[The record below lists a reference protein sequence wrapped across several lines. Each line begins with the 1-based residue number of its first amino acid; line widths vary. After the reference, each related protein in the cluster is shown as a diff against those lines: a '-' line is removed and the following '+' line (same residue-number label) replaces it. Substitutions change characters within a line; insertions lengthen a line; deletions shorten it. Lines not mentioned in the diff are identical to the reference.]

1 MEPQEEV
8 DENPVSPIDLSIFK
22 ESLEQNL
29 ITILDLLPSQEK
41 SLIIEESC
49 ITKFGFFIKTDF
61 LTQRQFT
68 KKIFLL
74 QNSPPDTQSPV
85 LLYIIPP
92 KKECVEMIEKHI
104 KDNFDKTSMIS
115 YLNNKDNK
123 KKGKKKEKDKEDE
136 VKEIK
141 KEFHIIFIP
150 KIVNECSKFI
160 KESNYNSFYRV
171 YNLNMDIFPLDYD
184 LMSLENESAFYDL
197 FVSQNLNS
205 LSILARAIIK
215 YENIFGKIKYKY
227 YLGDLAKK
235 LHDLL
240 IKEEEISPSIDKANE
255 PGTFSCFIFDR
266 SIDMLTPLC
275 SNFIY
280 EGLLDEFFGINLNT
294 VKVPVQILGKKPN
307 EKNNKNEEIKLDL
320 SKNEKFYTQIKD
332 YNFNKIKLFLGNRL
346 KEHNKM
352 LEESKEKNADLKQ
365 IQENLL
371 KIRLIKEE
379 RPSLI
384 NQINLA
390 DHISKNKK
398 LPKEQLYLF
407 FEQSLLLGETP
418 STFLESMDD
427 EIAQKGDLYNIIRML
442 SLYSLINGGIKNKIF
457 DQMRR
462 DLVNIYGFQ
471 EIFFLNNLEKL
482 KILKNYDSSNLF
494 YYDLNKKLKLI
505 NDSVDF
511 NNPNDASYS
520 FSGYCPIFIRLIEKA
535 ISKGWYSIKDL
546 IKKISNEFD
555 FPKDEEEILNF
566 NKKEKKFILLV
577 FIGGITYGELAS
589 IRYLNKVLDDKKF
602 IVLTTGMVN
611 CRKIFN
617 ALRLGKYKYLSK
629 DEMFYVNGNANNFQI
644 KSDEILTFKD
654 FDEQLNKF

>member
-8 DENPVSPIDLSIFK
+8 DENPVSPVDLSIFK

-29 ITILDLLPSQEK
+29 ITILDLLPNQEK

-92 KKECVEMIEKHI
+92 KKECLEMIEKHI

-123 KKGKKKEKDKEDE
+123 KKGKKKEKEKEDE
-136 VKEIK
+136 IKEIK
-141 KEFHIIFIP
+141 KEFHIVFIP

-160 KESNYNSFYRV
+160 KESNFNSFYRI

-197 FVSQNLNS
+197 FISQNLNS

-235 LHDLL
+235 LHNLL
-240 IKEEEISPSIDKANE
+240 IKEEEISSSIDKANE

-266 SIDMLTPLC
+266 SVDMLTPLC

-294 VKVPVQILGKKPN
+294 VKVPVQILGKKPID
-307 EKNNKNEEIKLDL
+307 KNNKNEEIKLDL

-352 LEESKEKNADLKQ
+352 LEESKEKNANLKQ

-390 DHISKNKK
+390 DHISKTKK

-418 STFLESMDD
+418 STFLESIDD
-427 EIAQKGDLYNIIRML
+427 EMAQKGDLYNIIRML

-457 DQMRR
+457 DQIRR

-494 YYDLNKKLKLI
+494 YYDLSKKLKLI

-546 IKKISNEFD
+546 IKKISNEFE
-555 FPKDEEEILNF
+555 FPNDEEEILNF

-602 IVLTTGMVN
+602 IILTTGMVN

-629 DEMFYVNGNANNFQI
+629 DEMFFNNGNANNFQI

-654 FDEQLNKF
+654 FDEQMNKI

>member
-8 DENPVSPIDLSIFK
+8 DENPVSPVDLSIFK

-29 ITILDLLPSQEK
+29 IAILDLLPNQEK

-92 KKECVEMIEKHI
+92 KKECLEMIEKHI

-123 KKGKKKEKDKEDE
+123 KKGKKKEKEKEDE
-136 VKEIK
+136 IKEIK
-141 KEFHIIFIP
+141 KEFHIVFIP

-160 KESNYNSFYRV
+160 KESNFNSFYRI

-197 FVSQNLNS
+197 FISQNLNS

-235 LHDLL
+235 LHNLL

-266 SIDMLTPLC
+266 SVDMLTPLC

-294 VKVPVQILGKKPN
+294 VKVPVQILGKKPID
-307 EKNNKNEEIKLDL
+307 KNNKNEEIKLDL

-352 LEESKEKNADLKQ
+352 LEESKEKNANLKQ

-390 DHISKNKK
+390 DHISKTKK

-418 STFLESMDD
+418 STFLESIDD
-427 EIAQKGDLYNIIRML
+427 EMAQKGDLYNIIRML

-457 DQMRR
+457 DQIRR

-494 YYDLNKKLKLI
+494 YYDLSKKLKLI

-546 IKKISNEFD
+546 IKKISNEFE
-555 FPKDEEEILNF
+555 FPNDEEEILNF

-602 IVLTTGMVN
+602 IILTTGMVN

-629 DEMFYVNGNANNFQI
+629 DEMFFNNGNANNFQI

-654 FDEQLNKF
+654 FDEQMNKI

>member
-8 DENPVSPIDLSIFK
+8 DENPVSPVDLSIFK

-29 ITILDLLPSQEK
+29 ITILDLLPNQEK

-92 KKECVEMIEKHI
+92 KKECLEMIEKHI

-123 KKGKKKEKDKEDE
+123 KKGKKKEKEKEDE
-136 VKEIK
+136 IKEIK
-141 KEFHIIFIP
+141 KEFHIVFIP

-160 KESNYNSFYRV
+160 KESNFNSFYRI

-197 FVSQNLNS
+197 FISQNLNS

-235 LHDLL
+235 LHNLL

-266 SIDMLTPLC
+266 SVDMLTPLC

-294 VKVPVQILGKKPN
+294 VKVPVQILGKKPID
-307 EKNNKNEEIKLDL
+307 KNNKNEEIKLDL

-332 YNFNKIKLFLGNRL
+332 YNFNKIKIFLGNRL

-352 LEESKEKNADLKQ
+352 LEESKEKNANLKQ

-390 DHISKNKK
+390 DHISKTKK

-418 STFLESMDD
+418 STFLESIDD
-427 EIAQKGDLYNIIRML
+427 EMAQKGDLYNIIRML

-457 DQMRR
+457 DQIRR

-494 YYDLNKKLKLI
+494 YYDLSKKLKLI

-546 IKKISNEFD
+546 IKKISNEFE
-555 FPKDEEEILNF
+555 FPNDEEEILNF

-589 IRYLNKVLDDKKF
+589 IRYLNKLLDDKKF
-602 IVLTTGMVN
+602 IILTTGMVN
-611 CRKIFN
+611 CSKIFN

-629 DEMFYVNGNANNFQI
+629 DEMFFNNGNANNFQI

-654 FDEQLNKF
+654 FDEQMNKI

>member
-8 DENPVSPIDLSIFK
+8 DENPVSPVDLSIFK

-29 ITILDLLPSQEK
+29 IAILDLLPNQEK

-92 KKECVEMIEKHI
+92 KKECLEMIEKHI

-123 KKGKKKEKDKEDE
+123 KKGKKKEKEKEDE
-136 VKEIK
+136 IKEIK
-141 KEFHIIFIP
+141 KEFHIVFIP

-160 KESNYNSFYRV
+160 KESNYNSFYRI

-197 FVSQNLNS
+197 FISQNLNS

-235 LHDLL
+235 LHNLL

-266 SIDMLTPLC
+266 SVDMLTPLC

-294 VKVPVQILGKKPN
+294 VKVPVQILGKKPID
-307 EKNNKNEEIKLDL
+307 KNNKNEEIKLDL

-352 LEESKEKNADLKQ
+352 LEESKEKNANLKQ

-390 DHISKNKK
+390 DHISKTKK

-418 STFLESMDD
+418 STFLESIDD
-427 EIAQKGDLYNIIRML
+427 EMAQKGDLYNIIRML

-457 DQMRR
+457 DQIRR

-494 YYDLNKKLKLI
+494 YYDLSKKLKLI

-546 IKKISNEFD
+546 IKKISNEFE
-555 FPKDEEEILNF
+555 FPNDEEEILNF

-602 IVLTTGMVN
+602 IILTTGMVN

-629 DEMFYVNGNANNFQI
+629 DEMFFNNGNANNFQI

-654 FDEQLNKF
+654 FDEQMNKI

>member
-8 DENPVSPIDLSIFK
+8 DENPVSPVDLSIFK

-29 ITILDLLPSQEK
+29 ITILDLLPNQEK

-92 KKECVEMIEKHI
+92 KKECLEMIEKHI

-123 KKGKKKEKDKEDE
+123 KKGKKKEKEKEDE
-136 VKEIK
+136 IKEIK
-141 KEFHIIFIP
+141 KEFHIVFIP
-150 KIVNECSKFI
+150 KIVNECNKFI
-160 KESNYNSFYRV
+160 KESNFNSFYRI

-197 FVSQNLNS
+197 FISQNLNS

-235 LHDLL
+235 LHNLL

-266 SIDMLTPLC
+266 SVDMLTPLC

-294 VKVPVQILGKKPN
+294 VKVPVQILGKKPID
-307 EKNNKNEEIKLDL
+307 KNNKNEEIKLDL

-352 LEESKEKNADLKQ
+352 LEESKEKNANLKQ

-390 DHISKNKK
+390 DHISKTKK
-398 LPKEQLYLF
+398 IPKEQLYLF

-418 STFLESMDD
+418 STFLESIDD
-427 EIAQKGDLYNIIRML
+427 EMAQKGDLYNIIRML

-457 DQMRR
+457 DQIRR

-471 EIFFLNNLEKL
+471 EIFFFNNLEKL

-494 YYDLNKKLKLI
+494 YYDLSKKLKLI

-546 IKKISNEFD
+546 IKKISNEFE
-555 FPKDEEEILNF
+555 FPNDEEEILNF

-602 IVLTTGMVN
+602 IILTTGMVN

-629 DEMFYVNGNANNFQI
+629 DEMFFNNGNANNFQI

-654 FDEQLNKF
+654 FDEQMNKI

>member
-8 DENPVSPIDLSIFK
+8 DENPVSPVDLSIFK

-29 ITILDLLPSQEK
+29 ITILDLLPNQEK

-92 KKECVEMIEKHI
+92 KKECLEMIEKHI

-123 KKGKKKEKDKEDE
+123 KKGKKKEKEKEDE
-136 VKEIK
+136 IKEIK
-141 KEFHIIFIP
+141 KEFHIVFIP

-160 KESNYNSFYRV
+160 KESNFNSFYRI

-197 FVSQNLNS
+197 FISQNLNS

-235 LHDLL
+235 LHNLL

-266 SIDMLTPLC
+266 SVDMLTQLC

-294 VKVPVQILGKKPN
+294 VKVPVQILGKKPID
-307 EKNNKNEEIKLDL
+307 KNNKNEEIKLDL

-352 LEESKEKNADLKQ
+352 LEESKEKNANLKQ

-379 RPSLI
+379 CPSLI

-390 DHISKNKK
+390 DHISKTKK

-418 STFLESMDD
+418 STFLESIDD
-427 EIAQKGDLYNIIRML
+427 EMAQKGDLYNIIRML

-457 DQMRR
+457 DQIRR

-494 YYDLNKKLKLI
+494 YYDLSKKLKLI

-546 IKKISNEFD
+546 IKKISNEFE
-555 FPKDEEEILNF
+555 FPNDEEEILNF

-602 IVLTTGMVN
+602 IILTTGMVN

-629 DEMFYVNGNANNFQI
+629 DEMFFNNGNANNFQI

-654 FDEQLNKF
+654 FDEQMNKI

>member
-8 DENPVSPIDLSIFK
+8 DENPVSPVDLSIFK

-29 ITILDLLPSQEK
+29 ITILDLLPNQEK

-92 KKECVEMIEKHI
+92 KKECLEMIEKHI

-123 KKGKKKEKDKEDE
+123 KKGKKKEKEKEDE
-136 VKEIK
+136 IKEIK
-141 KEFHIIFIP
+141 KEFHIVFIP

-160 KESNYNSFYRV
+160 KESNFNSFYRI

-197 FVSQNLNS
+197 FISQNLNS

-235 LHDLL
+235 LHNLL

-266 SIDMLTPLC
+266 SVDMLTPLC

-294 VKVPVQILGKKPN
+294 VKVPVQILGKKPID
-307 EKNNKNEEIKLDL
+307 KNNKNEEIKLDL

-352 LEESKEKNADLKQ
+352 LEESKEKNANLKQ

-390 DHISKNKK
+390 DHISKTKK

-418 STFLESMDD
+418 STFLESIDD
-427 EIAQKGDLYNIIRML
+427 EMAQKGDLYNIIRML

-457 DQMRR
+457 DQIRR

-494 YYDLNKKLKLI
+494 YYDLSKKLKLI

-546 IKKISNEFD
+546 IKKISNEFE
-555 FPKDEEEILNF
+555 FPNDEEEILNF

-602 IVLTTGMVN
+602 IVLTTGMIN

-629 DEMFYVNGNANNFQI
+629 DEMFFNNGNANNFQI

-654 FDEQLNKF
+654 FDEQMNKI

>member
-1 MEPQEEV
+1 MEPQEEI

-266 SIDMLTPLC
+266 SVDMLTPLC

-307 EKNNKNEEIKLDL
+307 DKNNKNEEIKLDL

-390 DHISKNKK
+390 DHISKSKK

-602 IVLTTGMVN
+602 IVLTTGMIN

>member
-1 MEPQEEV
+1 
-8 DENPVSPIDLSIFK
+8 
-22 ESLEQNL
+22 
-29 ITILDLLPSQEK
+29 
-41 SLIIEESC
+41 
-49 ITKFGFFIKTDF
+49 
-61 LTQRQFT
+61 
-68 KKIFLL
+68 
-74 QNSPPDTQSPV
+74 
-85 LLYIIPP
+85 
-92 KKECVEMIEKHI
+92 
-104 KDNFDKTSMIS
+104 
-115 YLNNKDNK
+115 
-123 KKGKKKEKDKEDE
+123 
-136 VKEIK
+136 
-141 KEFHIIFIP
+141 
-150 KIVNECSKFI
+150 
-160 KESNYNSFYRV
+160 
-171 YNLNMDIFPLDYD
+171 MDIFPLDYD

-197 FVSQNLNS
+197 FISQNLNS

-235 LHDLL
+235 LHNLL

-266 SIDMLTPLC
+266 SVDMLTPLC

-294 VKVPVQILGKKPN
+294 VKVPMQILGKKPID
-307 EKNNKNEEIKLDL
+307 KNNKNEEIKLDL

-352 LEESKEKNADLKQ
+352 LEESKEKNANLKQ

-390 DHISKNKK
+390 DHISKTKK

-418 STFLESMDD
+418 STFLESIDD
-427 EIAQKGDLYNIIRML
+427 EMAQKGDLYNIIRML

-457 DQMRR
+457 DQIRR

-494 YYDLNKKLKLI
+494 YYDLSKKLKLI

-546 IKKISNEFD
+546 IKKISNEFE
-555 FPKDEEEILNF
+555 FPNDEEEILNF

-602 IVLTTGMVN
+602 IILTTGMVN

-629 DEMFYVNGNANNFQI
+629 DEMFFNNGNANNFQI

-654 FDEQLNKF
+654 FDEQMNKI

>member
-8 DENPVSPIDLSIFK
+8 DENPVSPVDLSIFK

-29 ITILDLLPSQEK
+29 ITILDLLPNQEK

-92 KKECVEMIEKHI
+92 KKECLEMIEKHI

-123 KKGKKKEKDKEDE
+123 KKGKKKEKEKEDE
-136 VKEIK
+136 IKEIK
-141 KEFHIIFIP
+141 KEFHIVFIP

-160 KESNYNSFYRV
+160 KESNFNSFYRI

-197 FVSQNLNS
+197 FISQNLNS

-235 LHDLL
+235 LHNLL

-266 SIDMLTPLC
+266 SVDMLTPLC

-294 VKVPVQILGKKPN
+294 VKVPVQILGKKPID
-307 EKNNKNEEIKLDL
+307 KNNKNEEIKLDL

-352 LEESKEKNADLKQ
+352 LEESKEKNANLKQ

-390 DHISKNKK
+390 DHISKTKK

-407 FEQSLLLGETP
+407 LEQSLLLGETP
-418 STFLESMDD
+418 STFLESIDD
-427 EIAQKGDLYNIIRML
+427 EMAQKGDLYNIIRML

-457 DQMRR
+457 DQIRR

-494 YYDLNKKLKLI
+494 YYDLSKKLKLI

-546 IKKISNEFD
+546 IKKISNEFE
-555 FPKDEEEILNF
+555 FPNDEEEILNF

-602 IVLTTGMVN
+602 IILTTGMVN

-629 DEMFYVNGNANNFQI
+629 DEMFFNNGNANNFQI

-654 FDEQLNKF
+654 FDEQMNKI

>member
-1 MEPQEEV
+1 MEPQEEA
-8 DENPVSPIDLSIFK
+8 DENPVSPVDLSIFK

-29 ITILDLLPSQEK
+29 ITILDLLPNQEK

-92 KKECVEMIEKHI
+92 KKECLEMIEKHI

-123 KKGKKKEKDKEDE
+123 KKGKKKEKEKEDE
-136 VKEIK
+136 IKEIK
-141 KEFHIIFIP
+141 KEFHIVFIP
-150 KIVNECSKFI
+150 KIVNECNKFI
-160 KESNYNSFYRV
+160 KESNFNSFYRI

-197 FVSQNLNS
+197 FISQNLNS

-235 LHDLL
+235 LHNLL

-266 SIDMLTPLC
+266 SVDMLTPLC

-294 VKVPVQILGKKPN
+294 VKVPVQILGKKPID
-307 EKNNKNEEIKLDL
+307 KNNKNEEIKLDL

-352 LEESKEKNADLKQ
+352 LEESKEKNANLKQ

-390 DHISKNKK
+390 DHISKTKK

-418 STFLESMDD
+418 STFLESIDD
-427 EIAQKGDLYNIIRML
+427 EMAQKGDLYNIIRML

-457 DQMRR
+457 DQIRR

-471 EIFFLNNLEKL
+471 EIFFFNNLEKL

-494 YYDLNKKLKLI
+494 YYDLSKKLKLI

-546 IKKISNEFD
+546 IKKISNEFE
-555 FPKDEEEILNF
+555 FPNDEEEILNF

-602 IVLTTGMVN
+602 IILTTGMVN

-629 DEMFYVNGNANNFQI
+629 DEMFFNNGNANNFQI

-654 FDEQLNKF
+654 FDEQMNKI

>member
-8 DENPVSPIDLSIFK
+8 DENPVSPVDLSIFK

-29 ITILDLLPSQEK
+29 ITILDLLPNQEK

-92 KKECVEMIEKHI
+92 KKECLEMIEKHI

-123 KKGKKKEKDKEDE
+123 KKGKKKEKEKEDE
-136 VKEIK
+136 IKEIK
-141 KEFHIIFIP
+141 KEFHIVFIP
-150 KIVNECSKFI
+150 KIVNECNKFI
-160 KESNYNSFYRV
+160 KESNFNSFYRI

-197 FVSQNLNS
+197 FISQNLNS

-235 LHDLL
+235 LHNLL

-266 SIDMLTPLC
+266 SVDMLTPLC

-294 VKVPVQILGKKPN
+294 VKVPVQILGKKPID
-307 EKNNKNEEIKLDL
+307 KNNKNEEIKLDL

-352 LEESKEKNADLKQ
+352 LEESKEKNANLKQ

-390 DHISKNKK
+390 DHISKTKK

-418 STFLESMDD
+418 STFLESIDD
-427 EIAQKGDLYNIIRML
+427 EMAQKGDLYNIIRML

-457 DQMRR
+457 DQIRR

-471 EIFFLNNLEKL
+471 EIFFFNNLEKL

-494 YYDLNKKLKLI
+494 YYDLSKKLKLI

-546 IKKISNEFD
+546 IKKISNEFE
-555 FPKDEEEILNF
+555 FPNDEEEILNF

-602 IVLTTGMVN
+602 IILTTGMVN

-629 DEMFYVNGNANNFQI
+629 DEMFFNNGNANNFQI

-654 FDEQLNKF
+654 FDEQMNKI